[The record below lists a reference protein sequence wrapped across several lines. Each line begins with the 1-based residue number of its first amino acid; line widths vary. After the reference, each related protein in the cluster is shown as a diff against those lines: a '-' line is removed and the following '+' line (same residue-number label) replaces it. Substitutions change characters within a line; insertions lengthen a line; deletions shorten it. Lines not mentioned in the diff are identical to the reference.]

1 LTGQPFRPFVIL
13 CGRFARLIVPP
24 TGGITQDKKML
35 TQRYTLVYILL
46 MTLVVVAS
54 NILVQYPV
62 QGMLG
67 AINLA
72 DLLTWGAFTYPF
84 AFLVTDLTNRQ
95 FGPRYA
101 RIVVLCGFVV
111 GVALSWYLSQ
121 PRIAIASGSAF
132 LFGQLLDISMFNRLR
147 RQAWWRAPLIA
158 SVLGSILDTAMFFS
172 FAFAP
177 ALSVFGPND
186 PYAIEHAP
194 ILGVMA
200 AEAPRWISWALGD
213 LSVKVIAALVLL
225 LPYGALM
232 NTLKPM
238 PGVAKA

>member
-1 LTGQPFRPFVIL
+1 
-13 CGRFARLIVPP
+13 
-24 TGGITQDKKML
+24 ML
-35 TQRYTLVYILL
+35 TQRYTLAYIAL

-67 AINLA
+67 AINLG

-95 FGPRYA
+95 YGPRNA
-101 RIVVLCGFVV
+101 RIVVFCGFVV
-111 GVALSWYLSQ
+111 GVALSWYLSM
-121 PRIAIASGSAF
+121 PRIAIASGLAF
-132 LFGQLLDISMFNRLR
+132 LLGQLLDISVFNRLR
-147 RQAWWRAPLIA
+147 RQSWWHAPLA
-158 SVLGSILDTAMFFS
+158 GSVLGSVLDTVLFFA

-177 ALSVFGPND
+177 AFSYLGPND
-186 PYAIEHAP
+186 AYAIEYAP

-200 AEAPRWISWALGD
+200 ADAPRWISWALGD
-213 LSVKVIAALVLL
+213 LSVKMLFAIVLL

-232 NTLKPM
+232 STLKPM
-238 PGVAKA
+238 PDMAKA

>member
-1 LTGQPFRPFVIL
+1 
-13 CGRFARLIVPP
+13 
-24 TGGITQDKKML
+24 ML

-46 MTLVVVAS
+46 MTSVVVAS

-72 DLLTWGAFTYPF
+72 DVLTWGAFTYPF

-101 RIVVLCGFVV
+101 RLVVLAGFVV
-111 GVALSWYLSQ
+111 AVALSWYLSQ

-132 LFGQLLDISMFNRLR
+132 LFGQLLDISVFNRLR
-147 RQAWWRAPLIA
+147 RQAWWRAPLVA
-158 SVLGSILDTAMFFS
+158 SMFGSILDTAMFFS

-177 ALSVFGPND
+177 AFSVFGPND
-186 PYAIEHAP
+186 TYAIEHAP
-194 ILGVMA
+194 ILGVMT

-232 NTLKPM
+232 STLKPM
-238 PGVAKA
+238 PEAAKV